1 MIPIETRRCIFL
13 RPVYEK
19 NQKNISILL
28 SIPAILFSEGCVS
41 ILLISPERG
50 FSVWRPIALLVVVI
64 SILVLSYVFGIG
76 DKLAALRA
84 WIEALGALGP
94 AVFILIYTGAV
105 VAALPGSAITII
117 AGAIFGSVLGVI
129 VVSIASTVGAAL
141 AFLVGRYFARDAIAK
156 WLSKRER
163 FRRLDNLTEKHGAI
177 IVALVRIVPV
187 FPFNIV
193 NYGFGLTRVRFWTYV
208 FWSWL
213 CMLPGTVL
221 YVVGTDAISQAIIQK
236 RVPWPLIGVLIA
248 VLVLLVVL
256 VKLARKRLHEEDK
269 EVPEESETGNN
280 TAGAQF

>member
-1 MIPIETRRCIFL
+1 M
-13 RPVYEK
+13 
-19 NQKNISILL
+19 
-28 SIPAILFSEGCVS
+28 
-41 ILLISPERG
+41 
-50 FSVWRPIALLVVVI
+50 WRPIALLAVVI
-64 SILVLSYVFGIG
+64 AILVLSYVFGIG
-76 DKLAALRA
+76 EKLAVLRG
-84 WIEALGALGP
+84 WIEALGTLGP
-94 AVFILIYTGAV
+94 VVFILIYAGAV

-163 FRRLDNLTEKHGAI
+163 FKKLDDLTEKHGAI
-177 IVALVRIVPV
+177 IVALVRIVPI

-208 FWSWL
+208 FWSWV

-236 RVPWPLIGVLIA
+236 RVPWPLIGVLIG
-248 VLVLLVVL
+248 VGILLVVL
-256 VKLARKRLHEEDK
+256 VKLARKRLHEEDQ
-269 EVPEESETGNN
+269 EVTEAVETGSD
-280 TAGAQF
+280 TAGE

>member
-1 MIPIETRRCIFL
+1 MW
-13 RPVYEK
+13 RPMA
-19 NQKNISILL
+19 LL
-28 SIPAILFSEGCVS
+28 AVIIAILVF
-41 ILLISPERG
+41 
-50 FSVWRPIALLVVVI
+50 
-64 SILVLSYVFGIG
+64 SYVFGIG
-76 DKLAALRA
+76 QKLAVLRG

-94 AVFILIYTGAV
+94 VVFILIYAGAV

-129 VVSIASTVGAAL
+129 IVSIASTVGAAL

-163 FRRLDNLTEKHGAI
+163 FKKLDDLTEKHGAI
-177 IVALVRIVPV
+177 IVALVRIVPI

-208 FWSWL
+208 FWSWV

-236 RVPWPLIGVLIA
+236 RVPWPLIGVLIG
-248 VLVLLVVL
+248 VGILLVVL
-256 VKLARKRLHEEDK
+256 VKFARRRLHEEDQ
-269 EVPEESETGNN
+269 EVLESTG
-280 TAGAQF
+280 TGSDAA

>member
-1 MIPIETRRCIFL
+1 M
-13 RPVYEK
+13 
-19 NQKNISILL
+19 
-28 SIPAILFSEGCVS
+28 
-41 ILLISPERG
+41 
-50 FSVWRPIALLVVVI
+50 WRPIALLVVVI
-64 SILVLSYVFGIG
+64 AILVLSYVFGIG
-76 DKLAALRA
+76 ERLAALRG

-94 AVFILIYTGAV
+94 IVFIFIYTVAV

-129 VVSIASTVGAAL
+129 VVSIASTLGAAL

-163 FRRLDNLTEKHGAI
+163 FKKLDDLTEKHGAV
-177 IVALVRIVPV
+177 IVALVRIVPI

-208 FWSWL
+208 FWSWV

-236 RVPWPLIGVLIA
+236 KVPWPLIGVLIG
-248 VLVLLVVL
+248 VGILLVVL
-256 VKLARKRLHEEDK
+256 IKFARKRLHEENQ
-269 EVPEESETGNN
+269 EALESTG
-280 TAGAQF
+280 TGSDAA

>member
-1 MIPIETRRCIFL
+1 M
-13 RPVYEK
+13 
-19 NQKNISILL
+19 
-28 SIPAILFSEGCVS
+28 
-41 ILLISPERG
+41 
-50 FSVWRPIALLVVVI
+50 WRPIALLLVVI
-64 SILVLSYVFGIG
+64 AILVLSYVFGIG
-76 DKLAALRA
+76 EKLAALRG

-94 AVFILIYTGAV
+94 AVFILIYAGAV

-129 VVSIASTVGAAL
+129 IVSIASTLGAAL

-163 FRRLDNLTEKHGAI
+163 FRKLDDLTEEHGAT

-221 YVVGTDAISQAIIQK
+221 YVVGTDAISQAMIQK
-236 RVPWPLIGVLIA
+236 RVPWPLIGVFIA

-256 VKLARKRLHEEDK
+256 VRLARKRLHEEDQ
-269 EVPEESETGNN
+269 EVLGSTG
-280 TAGAQF
+280 TGSDAA